1 MSSGKAIAF
10 IGKGGVEQRIEGT
23 TSTFGVERVNKVS
36 AESAFDLA
44 SITKIMATTTLLM
57 LAIDRGLINLDLK
70 VSNLFSEWRE
80 SDKEDLTLEDL
91 L

>member
-10 IGKGGVEQRIEGT
+10 IWEGGVEQRIEGT

-44 SITKIMATTTLLM
+44 SRLWQL
-57 LAIDRGLINLDLK
+57 RR
-70 VSNLFSEWRE
+70 F
-80 SDKEDLTLEDL
+80 
-91 L
+91 